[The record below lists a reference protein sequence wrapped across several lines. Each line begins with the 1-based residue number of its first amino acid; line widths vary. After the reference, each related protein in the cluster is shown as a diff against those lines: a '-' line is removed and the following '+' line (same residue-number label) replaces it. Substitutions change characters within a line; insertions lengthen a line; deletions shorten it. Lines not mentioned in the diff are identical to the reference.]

1 MLAGRLRSIPASQLT
16 WRDGGTDV
24 VGFGDGGVY
33 ASFNDRKAN
42 FVPVQKLI
50 SEFAHNGGERS
61 LELDGFGAFDPYYRK
76 V

>member
-1 MLAGRLRSIPASQLT
+1 M
-16 WRDGGTDV
+16 
-24 VGFGDGGVY
+24 Y